1 VNDEELDDLRSEFHP
16 KNSQQK
22 TQKKPSV
29 CSKYFEANIM
39 MKKEYLLELAIDNV
53 GGPNELYIFCFG
65 AMTVKHQQKNAFYSV
80 GRIGRNSI

>member
-1 VNDEELDDLRSEFHP
+1 
-16 KNSQQK
+16 
-22 TQKKPSV
+22 
-29 CSKYFEANIM
+29 M